1 MGKRICQIP
10 LAGEGDDGLT
20 AYNFLVAG
28 DTQVDASDRGL
39 GDHGSSSR
47 CWIRMTFH
55 FCTTVPMEA
64 EVSMQSLKPN
74 GSYDQC
80 HVQPKGESNN

>member
-1 MGKRICQIP
+1 MRD
-10 LAGEGDDGLT
+10 GDRLLE
-20 AYNFLVAG
+20 LVHRLRLQLPN
-28 DTQVDASDRGL
+28 TQESQQWVDASDRGL